1 MISPGALLQ
10 HLAFFAGLALLSA
23 AMVRGM
29 IAWGPMDR
37 PDARKA
43 HGRAV
48 PKGGGVGVVL
58 AFLVGVGVLYRY
70 AAFARLA
77 DGYFIGLILASLAI
91 ALVAFLDDIRDWPFF
106 IKLGAQIGA
115 ALLAVGSGL
124 VVERLNL
131 PWWGPVGLGW
141 AAAPLTLGWI
151 LFVTNAVNFIDG
163 LNGLAAGVCA
173 IAACV
178 LALIAVW
185 FGGWFVYAAGALLC
199 AGLLGF
205 LPFNFPHARIFLGD
219 VGSQFCGFVL
229 AVLTVAAG
237 RFQGIELSVLLVPML
252 LFGVLFDVAF
262 TLVRRAL
269 AGDRLTQG
277 HRSHLYQVAHRSGV
291 PATRVTLVHWGFA
304 GWGALCCVL
313 FLTTTGGVRPLAVLL
328 VLAPQGV
335 WVWYV
340 MFRAGRAG
348 LERW

>member
-1 MISPGALLQ
+1 MIGSAALMQ

-23 AMVRGM
+23 AAVRVM
-29 IAWGPMDR
+29 IAKGPIDV
-37 PDARKA
+37 PDQRKA
-43 HGRAV
+43 HVRAV

-58 AFLVGVGVLYRY
+58 AFLVGLGVLYRY
-70 AAFARLA
+70 ADFARLA
-77 DGYFIGLILASLAI
+77 DGYFVGLILASVAI
-91 ALVAFLDDIRDWPFF
+91 AGVAFLDDIRNWPFF
-106 IKLGAQIGA
+106 IKLLAQIGA

-124 VVERLNL
+124 VVDRLNL

-141 AAAPLTLGWI
+141 LAAPLTLAWI

-173 IAACV
+173 IAAAA
-178 LALIAVW
+178 LAVIGAW
-185 FGGWFVYAAGALLC
+185 FGGWFVYAAGALLA

-205 LPFNFPHARIFLGD
+205 LPFNFPRARIFLGD

-237 RFQGIELSVLLVPML
+237 RFQGVDLSVLLVPML

-269 AGDRLTQG
+269 AGDRVTEG
-277 HRSHLYQVAHRSGV
+277 HRSHLYQVAHRSGL
-291 PATRVTLVHWGFA
+291 PAVWVTAVHWAFA
-304 GWGALCCVL
+304 LWGALCCVL
-313 FLTTTGGVRPLAVLL
+313 FLRATGGARPLAVLL
-328 VLAPQGV
+328 VMAPQIV
-335 WVWYV
+335 WIPIVV
-340 MFRAGRAG
+340 RLARRAG